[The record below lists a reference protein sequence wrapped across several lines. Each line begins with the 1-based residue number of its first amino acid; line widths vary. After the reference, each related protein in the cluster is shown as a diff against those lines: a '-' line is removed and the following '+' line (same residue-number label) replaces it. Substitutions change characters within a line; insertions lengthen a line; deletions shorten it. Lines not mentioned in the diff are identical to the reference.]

1 MLGYSALTE
10 EPQRGMVVV
19 GNLNLGGSVTE
30 LYNAVSVAELAV
42 EKGAVSLLV
51 PVTARKQLAELSD
64 DMITKISI
72 HFSIATLE
80 MHYSKP

>member
-1 MLGYSALTE
+1 M
-10 EPQRGMVVV
+10 
-19 GNLNLGGSVTE
+19 GNLNLGGSVDE

-72 HFSIATLE
+72 IF
-80 MHYSKP
+80 YSDARDALLKALVE